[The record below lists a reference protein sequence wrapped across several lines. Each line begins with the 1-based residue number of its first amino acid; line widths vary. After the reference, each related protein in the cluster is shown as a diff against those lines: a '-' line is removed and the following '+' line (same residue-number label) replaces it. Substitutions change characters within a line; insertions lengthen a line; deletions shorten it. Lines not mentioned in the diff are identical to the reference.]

1 MSSLRIIE
9 VALRCIALEY
19 EIPLSIN
26 SLSRRREYG
35 SVEVSAIG
43 KRSNQTTNLGVR
55 SSNLFGRATSLEHW
69 ERQKPDISALDA
81 ATRVRSSS
89 LFGAHPDFE
98 PWRLNLK
105 ALLCAATFAILV
117 ATPVLGADSVSLVGT
132 WTGQRDRIAKVE
144 GRRGGLAT
152 LVITEQQGNTFVGRL
167 KRSNATGDEDEALWG
182 AFTPGARLMIGSD
195 EEGTYIFDLVDQ
207 NTLDYCYSETGA
219 SPRSVCARLT
229 RRP

>member
-1 MSSLRIIE
+1 
-9 VALRCIALEY
+9 
-19 EIPLSIN
+19 
-26 SLSRRREYG
+26 
-35 SVEVSAIG
+35 
-43 KRSNQTTNLGVR
+43 
-55 SSNLFGRATSLEHW
+55 
-69 ERQKPDISALDA
+69 
-81 ATRVRSSS
+81 
-89 LFGAHPDFE
+89 
-98 PWRLNLK
+98 LK

-117 ATPVLGADSVSLVGT
+117 ATPVLAADSVSLVGT
-132 WTGQRDRIAKVE
+132 WSGQRDRIAKVE

-167 KRSNATGDEDEALWG
+167 KRSNPTGDEDEALWG